1 MPKIERSV
9 AYTFDAYSG
18 GMKVEYLGEFLSY
31 LISQLILKL
40 YSPLFIKEQAPRKRR
55 KSSDDQNS
63 VHSSVLHDKSETE
76 FSEDN
81 IFENFKKSGKTIS
94 NLCKTE
100 SNLSLLS
107 SRISSILEHGIKQRK
122 KERKPKVNNV
132 ASDEH
137 DDIAPRSSSVLNGV
151 DESVVMENKVQE
163 EL

>member
-1 MPKIERSV
+1 MK
-9 AYTFDAYSG
+9 FDVKY
-18 GMKVEYLGEFLSY
+18 FF
-31 LISQLILKL
+31 Q
-40 YSPLFIKEQAPRKRR
+40 EQASRKRR
-55 KSSDDQNS
+55 KSSEDQNS
-63 VHSSVLHDKSETE
+63 VQSSMAHDKSETE

-122 KERKPKVNNV
+122 KERKPKVHKILC
-132 ASDEH
+132 DEG
-137 DDIAPRSSSVLNGV
+137 AARSNSIIMEA
-151 DESVVMENKVQE
+151 DESAVIENKVQE

>member
-1 MPKIERSV
+1 M
-9 AYTFDAYSG
+9 A
-18 GMKVEYLGEFLSY
+18 
-31 LISQLILKL
+31 
-40 YSPLFIKEQAPRKRR
+40 
-55 KSSDDQNS
+55 
-63 VHSSVLHDKSETE
+63 HDKSETE

-122 KERKPKVNNV
+122 KERKPKVHK
-132 ASDEH
+132 SLSEEG
-137 DDIAPRSSSVLNGV
+137 APRSSSVIN
-151 DESVVMENKVQE
+151 DTEESAVIENKVQE

>member
-1 MPKIERSV
+1 M
-9 AYTFDAYSG
+9 A
-18 GMKVEYLGEFLSY
+18 
-31 LISQLILKL
+31 
-40 YSPLFIKEQAPRKRR
+40 
-55 KSSDDQNS
+55 
-63 VHSSVLHDKSETE
+63 HDKSETE

-122 KERKPKVNNV
+122 KEKKPKVHKIMG
-132 ASDEH
+132 DEG
-137 DDIAPRSSSVLNGV
+137 APRSNSAMNDVE
-151 DESVVMENKVQE
+151 ESAAIENKVQD